1 MVAAL
6 RDRFATLAWAS
17 PNSALSLVLQ
27 SKSRAKSFGLAE
39 LRQLLV
45 VICHAA
51 PLIIAPA
58 VRGRLILMFIQ

>member
-27 SKSRAKSFGLAE
+27 SKPRAKSFGRAE

-45 VICHAA
+45 VRRKVANCLGIKVF
-51 PLIIAPA
+51 LSK
-58 VRGRLILMFIQ
+58 